1 MIGGTAHVEMPVSE
15 IWKILEGGTGLMK
28 ELMTPFQKHIY
39 DTVFGK
45 LFEIKTIKADLIF
58 RGEQILQGI
67 YEVAMD
73 YTFVHKDGAEE
84 KGIFKLEGKKAIVM
98 AHVELP
104 SFEIFELK
112 TIKADINFN
121 GEQILHGIYDVTVHY
136 SFVHN
141 DGTEEKV
148 RFMLE
153 GKKAIVKVNVELP
166 VSGTWTKLEL
176 GTSLLTELMTPVQKR
191 VYEKIFGMLYEIKF
205 IKADIILNG
214 EQILQGMYNIAMD
227 YTFVHKDGTE
237 EMGTFM
243 VQGKKETGMLITSV
257 EVISKTL
264 ETVTN
269 QIIYPSQTTIVCN
282 WLTHDITVTGTFCK
296 IFVNLAISENGI
308 TARGVFEYL
317 DHQYECSSVLSI
329 SEKFFTMTYQEPG
342 EQPKSLVVNFKVV
355 NNCPTI
361 EISGLRSATKWFKV
375 GEFKTELVQHS
386 LFDYKIKHTYNGME
400 VLNFHVKL
408 TKGKMDMKLLYTT
421 EITHTFHMIV
431 KYTNKKVTL
440 VFPKKNTW
448 LNGNKNLEMK
458 LEYQPTKEESPL
470 AGGNIKMVAM
480 REYVPF
486 FKFGGYIGLTINH
499 ANYELL
505 FNEFYVTVVDP
516 LMFNEILII
525 FNINKDNVCTTFDW
539 CFIEVEFNGKVFID
553 RINKNG
559 FLNKMAVEAK
569 ALKDKKEVF
578 NFIFTTVETP
588 ELRIFCPFLLKNVLN
603 IQHIDHLEIKLDR
616 VVTGEENSITI
627 SWNYNELKFVAKITP
642 TMVAYELLVGQ
653 VSHLKHIQE
662 FKIENSEK
670 SFLLAGKSELLITEK
685 SYIYKFL
692 YFLSPTYACFKDI
705 TTDYRFEV
713 VVKAAGK
720 VKVSVSG
727 VKDTLEM
734 YQLKINNVNAPY
746 KFILKA
752 PYLVNSLMESSAGVP
767 LINIECQH
775 LMKELKIS
783 IINKTYRLKM
793 NTIGNNKYEV
803 NVNGETFVHLVL
815 GMNQIEIITQHKN
828 IPAFTT
834 IITFKTLSIF
844 ENTVGI
850 QILYKQIAHKIIFVW
865 NMNKLAKAFVEM
877 QFTGSGTT
885 LLGEYELFHHLNWN
899 IIDIKNM
906 DLMWN
911 TKSFIT
917 GLPYLNTPLLGDG
930 KILLKDNVI
939 DMMVVEHLKK
949 ETYTLIFKT
958 NPLKIALLPFFE
970 FP

>member
-243 VQGKKETGMLITSV
+243 VQVKKETGMLITSV

-264 ETVTN
+264 ETVSN
-269 QIIYPSQTTIVCN
+269 LIIYPSQTTIVCN

-308 TARGVFEYL
+308 TAQGVLEYL
-317 DHQYECSSVLSI
+317 DHQYKCSSVLSI

-342 EQPKSLVVNFKVV
+342 EQPKSLVVNLKLV
-355 NNCPTI
+355 NKCPTI
-361 EISGLRSATKWFKV
+361 MISGYLPATKWFKV
-375 GEFKTELVQHS
+375 GEFKTEMIQTN
-386 LFDYKIKHTYNGME
+386 LFDYVIKQTFNGEE
-400 VLNFHVKL
+400 VFNLNVAL
-408 TKGKMDMKLLYTT
+408 TAGRMDM
-421 EITHTFHMIV
+421 
-431 KYTNKKVTL
+431 TL
-440 VFPKKNTW
+440 MYDNGVEKKNH
-448 LNGNKNLEMK
+448 LIV
-458 LEYQPTKEESPL
+458 EYQPTNEASPL

-480 REYVPF
+480 RESVPF
-486 FKFGGYIGLTINH
+486 LEFGGYIGLTINS
-499 ANYELL
+499 AKYELL
-505 FNEFYVTVVDP
+505 FNDLYVNVVDA
-516 LMFNEILII
+516 LMLEEVANI
-525 FNINKDNVCTTFDW
+525 FNINMFNVCTTFNW
-539 CFIEVEFNGKVFID
+539 CFLEAGFNGKVFID
-553 RINKNG
+553 RI
-559 FLNKMAVEAK
+559 
-569 ALKDKKEVF
+569 KK
-578 NFIFTTVETP
+578 
-588 ELRIFCPFLLKNVLN
+588 
-603 IQHIDHLEIKLDR
+603 
-616 VVTGEENSITI
+616 
-627 SWNYNELKFVAKITP
+627 
-642 TMVAYELLVGQ
+642 
-653 VSHLKHIQE
+653 
-662 FKIENSEK
+662 
-670 SFLLAGKSELLITEK
+670 
-685 SYIYKFL
+685 
-692 YFLSPTYACFKDI
+692 
-705 TTDYRFEV
+705 
-713 VVKAAGK
+713 
-720 VKVSVSG
+720 
-727 VKDTLEM
+727 
-734 YQLKINNVNAPY
+734 
-746 KFILKA
+746 
-752 PYLVNSLMESSAGVP
+752 PYL
-767 LINIECQH
+767 
-775 LMKELKIS
+775 
-783 IINKTYRLKM
+783 
-793 NTIGNNKYEV
+793 
-803 NVNGETFVHLVL
+803 
-815 GMNQIEIITQHKN
+815 
-828 IPAFTT
+828 
-834 IITFKTLSIF
+834 
-844 ENTVGI
+844 
-850 QILYKQIAHKIIFVW
+850 
-865 NMNKLAKAFVEM
+865 
-877 QFTGSGTT
+877 
-885 LLGEYELFHHLNWN
+885 
-899 IIDIKNM
+899 
-906 DLMWN
+906 
-911 TKSFIT
+911 
-917 GLPYLNTPLLGDG
+917 
-930 KILLKDNVI
+930 
-939 DMMVVEHLKK
+939 
-949 ETYTLIFKT
+949 
-958 NPLKIALLPFFE
+958 
-970 FP
+970 